1 MSLGIIPAKKSFN
14 QTNKILTNERKK
26 IMVLNNEIMI
36 TLIRNSCKNL
46 SDWAKRSE
54 NKKIEWLADNISQRS
69 ELIYFE
75 IEHEDEDNEK
85 YKLLTLELLNIHSF
99 LNDLF
104 YDFAKIIEE
113 SKYDYLWEYFTKITG
128 GTIENKAF
136 DESKK
141 LKKFEINENYEI
153 NGFRVSNY
161 GIKNDRL
168 DYATLFKL
176 VGNAVW
182 NGEVTE
188 RIDPWEFIQKPEGFK
203 DWGDY
208 DIDAWY
214 IVDDDTAQ
222 FLQDYTD
229 ELLIHN
235 FEYDMFVWAWINRD
249 NNEHPDL
256 DVPNYKNLTIIK
268 LSEMKKVGA

>member
-1 MSLGIIPAKKSFN
+1 
-14 QTNKILTNERKK
+14 
-26 IMVLNNEIMI
+26 MVLNNEIMI

-153 NGFRVSNY
+153 NGFRVSDS
-161 GIKNDRL
+161 GIKNDKL
-168 DYATLFKL
+168 DYDTLFKL
-176 VGNAVW
+176 IGNAVW
-182 NGEVTE
+182 NGEVVD
-188 RIDPWEFIQKPEGFK
+188 RFDPWEFVQKPKGFN
-203 DWGDY
+203 DWGDAE
-208 DIDAWY
+208 IDAWY
-214 IVDDDTAQ
+214 IVNEDGAT
-222 FLQDYTD
+222 LLEDYTD
-229 ELLIHN
+229 ELLI
-235 FEYDMFVWAWINRD
+235 YSYPLDMYVWGLIGTDYIA
-249 NNEHPDL
+249 PDFKASE
-256 DVPNYKNLTIIK
+256 VLTNIK
-268 LSEMKKVGA
+268 LSEMKKIA

>member
-1 MSLGIIPAKKSFN
+1 MFVPAN
-14 QTNKILTNERKK
+14 DP
-26 IMVLNNEIMI
+26 EIMI
-36 TLIRNSCKNL
+36 ILIRNSCKNL
-46 SDWAKRSE
+46 FDWAKRSE

-69 ELIYFE
+69 ELIYSE
-75 IEHEDEDNEK
+75 IEHEDADNEK

-104 YDFAKIIEE
+104 YDFAKIIDE
-113 SKYDYLWEYFTKITG
+113 SKYNYLWKYFTKTTC

-168 DYATLFKL
+168 DYETLFKL

-208 DIDAWY
+208 EIDAWY

-249 NNEHPDL
+249 KNEHPDL
-256 DVPNYKNLTIIK
+256 GVPNYKNLTNIK
-268 LSEMKKVGA
+268 LSEMKKIA

>member
-1 MSLGIIPAKKSFN
+1 
-14 QTNKILTNERKK
+14 
-26 IMVLNNEIMI
+26 MVLNNEIMI

-128 GTIENKAF
+128 GTIENQAF

-249 NNEHPDL
+249 FNEHPDL
-256 DVPNYKNLTIIK
+256 GVPNDKTLTNIK
-268 LSEMKKVGA
+268 LSEMKKIA

>member
-1 MSLGIIPAKKSFN
+1 
-14 QTNKILTNERKK
+14 
-26 IMVLNNEIMI
+26 MVLNNEIMI

-46 SDWAKRSE
+46 FDWAKRSE

-69 ELIYFE
+69 ELIYSE

-188 RIDPWEFIQKPEGFK
+188 RIDPWEFIQKPEGFN

-249 NNEHPDL
+249 NNEQPDL
-256 DVPNYKNLTIIK
+256 GVPNYKNLTNIK
-268 LSEMKKVGA
+268 LSEMKKIA